1 MRSKI
6 KVSAGGVV
14 FKKNKNS
21 LKILLIC
28 DPNSNWTFPKGIIEK
43 NEDPL
48 QCARREIK
56 EEAGVNNLI
65 FKNKLG
71 EIKFF
76 YTYKDALI
84 KKTVHYFLFEIKGKN
99 VPVAQKEEGIQDV
112 AFFPLSKAKKIV
124 GYQKTNAPIF
134 EKIEKALKIN

>member
-1 MRSKI
+1 MKI
-6 KVSAGGVV
+6 SAGGVV

-65 FKNKLG
+65 FKNKLA
-71 EIKFF
+71 EIKYF
-76 YTYKDALI
+76 YKYKNTLI

-99 VPVAQKEEGIQDV
+99 VPVAQKEEGIQAV
-112 AFFPLSKAKKIV
+112 AFFSLSKAKKII
-124 GYQKTNAPIF
+124 GYQKTNAPIL